1 MHAIYVQKL
10 NTSMNK
16 LIYKKFF
23 NNITIFFILTTVSLG
38 LIVWII
44 QAVNYLDFVSED
56 GHSLKIYF
64 YYTVLSLPKIISRI
78 FLYGFFIS
86 IFYSLIK
93 FEENNELLVFWT
105 HGVNKLEF
113 TNNLLKY
120 SLIVL
125 LVQIIFTTLLVP
137 SSQNKARSFI
147 RSSNIGYL
155 PSVIKERKFIDN
167 IKNVTIYVEKK
178 NNRNLNNIFLKDQYD
193 NDSFQIIYAKKGV
206 LKNIAGKN
214 YLLLFNG
221 KFIKNDNGIVNSFD
235 FRRTEFNLSKY
246 GTKTTTTPKI
256 QEVDTLTLFNCINS
270 FLKIA
275 PVNFNKFNN
284 KNFDCFKNIHK
295 DVIREFLKRIYLP
308 IYIPLIALLASLI
321 IGESKN
327 ALNYSKL
334 KFLFFSLGTLVV
346 ILAEISI
353 KFVATNIFQNI
364 IFFIIPV
371 ILFSTA
377 YFYTYKKYK

>member
-1 MHAIYVQKL
+1 
-10 NTSMNK
+10 MNK

-23 NNITIFFILTTVSLG
+23 NNITIFFILITVSLG

-64 YYTVLSLPKIISRI
+64 YFTALSLPKIISRI

-105 HGVNKLEF
+105 HGVNKFEF
-113 TNNLLKY
+113 TNKLLKY
-120 SLIVL
+120 SLIIL
-125 LVQIIFTTLLVP
+125 LVQMMFTTLLVP
-137 SSQNKARSFI
+137 SSQNKARSYI

-178 NNRNLNNIFLKDQYD
+178 NNQNLNNIFLKDQY
-193 NDSFQIIYAKKGV
+193 NNNSFQIIYAKKGV
-206 LKNIAGKN
+206 LKIIEDKN
-214 YLLLFNG
+214 YLILFDG
-221 KFIKNDNGIVNSFD
+221 KFIKNENGIINSFD

-256 QEVDTLTLFNCINS
+256 QEVNTLTLFNCINS
-270 FLKIA
+270 FLKVSPI
-275 PVNFNKFNN
+275 NFNKFNN
-284 KNFDCFKNIHK
+284 KNFDCFEDIHK

-308 IYIPLIALLASLI
+308 IYIPLIALIASLI

-334 KFLFFSLGTLVV
+334 KFLFFSLGTLIV

-353 KFVATNIFQNI
+353 KFVATNTFQNI
-364 IFFIIPV
+364 IFFTIPI
-371 ILFSTA
+371 ILFSTT
-377 YFYTYKKYK
+377 YYYTYKKYK

>member
-23 NNITIFFILTTVSLG
+23 NNITIFFILITVSLG

-64 YYTVLSLPKIISRI
+64 YFTALSLPKIISRI

-105 HGVNKLEF
+105 HGVNKFEF
-113 TNNLLKY
+113 TNKLLKY
-120 SLIVL
+120 SLIIL
-125 LVQIIFTTLLVP
+125 LVQMMFTTLLVP
-137 SSQNKARSFI
+137 SSQNKARSYI

-178 NNRNLNNIFLKDQYD
+178 NNQNLNNIFLKDQY
-193 NDSFQIIYAKKGV
+193 NNNSFQIIYAKKGV
-206 LKNIAGKN
+206 LKIIEDKN
-214 YLLLFNG
+214 YLILFDG
-221 KFIKNDNGIVNSFD
+221 KFIKNENGIINSFD

-256 QEVDTLTLFNCINS
+256 QEVNTLTLFNCINS
-270 FLKIA
+270 FLKVSPI
-275 PVNFNKFNN
+275 NFNKFNN
-284 KNFDCFKNIHK
+284 KNFDCFEDIHK

-308 IYIPLIALLASLI
+308 IYIPLIALIASLI

-334 KFLFFSLGTLVV
+334 KFLFFSLGTLIV

-353 KFVATNIFQNI
+353 KFVATNTFQNI
-364 IFFIIPV
+364 IFFTIPI
-371 ILFSTA
+371 ILFSTT
-377 YFYTYKKYK
+377 YYYTYKKYK